1 MDNQKMLVLSFINT
15 EGQEMKINIRSP
27 AKEITDAQVSEIMER
42 IVTLGAFTGNSSAT
56 VRTIGKAYFINK
68 VSTPVDL
75 S

>member
-75 S
+75 T

>member
-27 AKEITDAQVSEIMER
+27 AKQILDAQVSEIMER

-56 VRTIGKAYFINK
+56 VKSVGKAYFINK